1 MGKIKCPYCFEEFES
16 DKVLFRANTGFTQ
29 EELDREE
36 FTSGDVDEHK
46 RLFVKFSQRNPDEKL
61 DRYWTSRG
69 GTAGYSSADPRW
81 NMPHIDPNDADRF
94 WEMLDPDANGVGAD
108 GLVRDQ
114 DGFAIRVY
122 DRYSDRA
129 TLVTRLCPHC
139 HNPLPLPNYG
149 KYPTIFIS
157 VVGITT
163 CGKTVYLNQ
172 LLTRLAMA
180 MQNTGYY
187 ITENNLPD
195 FKENVEAN
203 MPLPGSTDDSVMR
216 RPLAVNLVDQND
228 RSKAFTIV
236 FYDIAGENCVK
247 WNDDYAKLGDQDSR
261 NSRAKEG
268 IASFIARA
276 DGLMFLVDPNQ
287 VPGFSAYPDVSGV
300 NKVVGVVNQIR
311 VALNMSQNT
320 WADVPVAVVLTKTDE
335 IRNQYPK
342 GNQSPMFR
350 PTAAVSGGLNREEY
364 FAISHELE
372 DYLSNN
378 AAMILAQLGQFVR
391 KTFCG
396 VSAITCGVE
405 RRFVKYKNWYI
416 LDDICGRKYDELRA
430 WIKGWNERSP
440 EERNFLL
447 CVPCS
452 TDYLA

>member
-81 NMPHIDPNDADRF
+81 NMPHIAPNDADRF

-129 TLVTRLCPHC
+129 TPVTRLCPHC

-203 MPLPGSTDDSVMR
+203 MPRMTASC
-216 RPLAVNLVDQND
+216 AVLW
-228 RSKAFTIV
+228 R
-236 FYDIAGENCVK
+236 
-247 WNDDYAKLGDQDSR
+247 
-261 NSRAKEG
+261 
-268 IASFIARA
+268 
-276 DGLMFLVDPNQ
+276 
-287 VPGFSAYPDVSGV
+287 
-300 NKVVGVVNQIR
+300 
-311 VALNMSQNT
+311 
-320 WADVPVAVVLTKTDE
+320 
-335 IRNQYPK
+335 
-342 GNQSPMFR
+342 
-350 PTAAVSGGLNREEY
+350 
-364 FAISHELE
+364 
-372 DYLSNN
+372 
-378 AAMILAQLGQFVR
+378 
-391 KTFCG
+391 
-396 VSAITCGVE
+396 
-405 RRFVKYKNWYI
+405 
-416 LDDICGRKYDELRA
+416 
-430 WIKGWNERSP
+430 
-440 EERNFLL
+440 
-447 CVPCS
+447 
-452 TDYLA
+452 

>member
-61 DRYWTSRG
+61 D
-69 GTAGYSSADPRW
+69 
-81 NMPHIDPNDADRF
+81 
-94 WEMLDPDANGVGAD
+94 PDANGVGAD

-129 TLVTRLCPHC
+129 TPVTRLCPHC

-276 DGLMFLVDPNQ
+276 DGLMLLVDPNQ
-287 VPGFSAYPDVSGV
+287 VPGFSA
-300 NKVVGVVNQIR
+300 I
-311 VALNMSQNT
+311 
-320 WADVPVAVVLTKTDE
+320 
-335 IRNQYPK
+335 
-342 GNQSPMFR
+342 PM
-350 PTAAVSGGLNREEY
+350 
-364 FAISHELE
+364 
-372 DYLSNN
+372 
-378 AAMILAQLGQFVR
+378 
-391 KTFCG
+391 
-396 VSAITCGVE
+396 
-405 RRFVKYKNWYI
+405 
-416 LDDICGRKYDELRA
+416 
-430 WIKGWNERSP
+430 
-440 EERNFLL
+440 
-447 CVPCS
+447 
-452 TDYLA
+452 